1 NMGTSAED
9 VSPSRP
15 QLSCPSV
22 CPLCG
27 SGVRIAQCGWM
38 RAMPVC
44 DNAQCLYPMVS
55 ELPAPNLAR
64 PYTDMPASPPAA
76 SSSSPTAK
84 LDHSDADS
92 QAVSIESVSHLPV
105 EPDEVFVHTM
115 TEPDRSG
122 PFTAAALTTV
132 LCGPVQRRASAAAS
146 TSSGTLAACS
156 RAYAKALRL
165 TRASLHPAQ
174 VSSGR
179 VSTRRQFRNLE
190 LVGLADIERSVL
202 RELDSL
208 DRLVAKPLSLSVSD
222 VRDDFYETAHR
233 LLKSDKRLA
242 KQFQSV
248 HTLRQV
254 CTVCFKQHVSR
265 QKATVLRLSDPATD
279 FDLFDPNKRVFLRP
293 CQHCRAPQQRVLLR
307 WEKSSDG
314 RQPISDAVF
323 LEARDGLPG
332 PIQLNKSL
340 RTHDG
345 LALIPTAA
353 VQRLTRSSQS
363 NNQFYYVIW
372 LYSRDS
378 KFCFNN

>member
-279 FDLFDPNKRVFLRP
+279 FDLFDPNKRVS
-293 CQHCRAPQQRVLLR
+293 C
-307 WEKSSDG
+307 
-314 RQPISDAVF
+314 
-323 LEARDGLPG
+323 
-332 PIQLNKSL
+332 
-340 RTHDG
+340 G
-345 LALIPTAA
+345 LANTAGRRSSAFCCAGKNPQTAA
-353 VQRLTRSSQS
+353 SQS
-363 NNQFYYVIW
+363 RTQF
-372 LYSRDS
+372 S
-378 KFCFNN
+378 